1 MHYDRFSDAGWAMHA
16 YSLHFALPQDWCAPD
31 HAPNVAPVLALLDRR
46 FKVPNLACRKVHQ
59 ISEIMGDQVG
69 DGDGGGAGGEL
80 QRLLEEG
87 VSRCAAA
94 GAGSP
99 GPNVG
104 RPGDKDSAARFTENE
119 LMTIYPGLVRARMGG
134 FAAGGA
140 PGGGQ

>member
-1 MHYDRFSDAGWAMHA
+1 
-16 YSLHFALPQDWCAPD
+16 
-31 HAPNVAPVLALLDRR
+31 
-46 FKVPNLACRKVHQ
+46 
-59 ISEIMGDQVG
+59 MGDQVG

-80 QRLLEEG
+80 QRLLEEW

-99 GPNVG
+99 GPNLG
-104 RPGDKDSAARFTENE
+104 RPGDKDSAAPFTENE
-119 LMTIYPGLVRARMGG
+119 LMTIYPGLVRGCMGG